1 MSKSIKTMM
10 MREYKAR
17 VGDAQDGMLI
27 GIRGLKA
34 KDQHK
39 MRTDLR
45 KQNIRVSVV
54 RNHLARKALEGSP
67 LSKLSD
73 MLTGSNAYAFGG
85 TSAVEIA
92 REVMK
97 LVAKMPGLELK
108 GAVLDGLVF
117 TGRKGVEELSK
128 FPTKDE
134 AIANIV
140 TLVVTPARNLM
151 GQIKGPAS
159 NVAGLVAAIEQKLE
173 KAEAIGAEAAAAPA
187 AEAAAAG

>member
-17 VGDAQDGMLI
+17 VGDARDGMLI

-34 KDQHK
+34 KDQHTL
-39 MRTDLR
+39 RTNLR

-97 LVAKMPGLELK
+97 LVAKMPALELK

-117 TGRKGVEELSK
+117 TGKKGVEELSK

-140 TLVVTPARNLM
+140 TLVVSPGRTIM
-151 GQIKGPAS
+151 GQVKGPGAT
-159 NVAGLVAAIEQKLE
+159 VGGLIKAIEE
-173 KAEAIGAEAAAAPA
+173 KAEKAAPA
-187 AEAAAAG
+187 AEAAPAAAV